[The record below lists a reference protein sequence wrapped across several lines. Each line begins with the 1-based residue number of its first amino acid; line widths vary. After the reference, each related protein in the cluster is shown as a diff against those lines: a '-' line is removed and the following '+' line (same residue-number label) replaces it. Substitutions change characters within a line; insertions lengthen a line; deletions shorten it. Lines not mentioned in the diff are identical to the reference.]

1 MASILDM
8 DLKPE
13 DEKML
18 RETLETWKE
27 EMAQHLEE
35 ENERKIQEKL
45 EELEVAAAEYKEELK
60 EEFADKLVVALDEMR
75 DELRSEIIA
84 EMVKSNPEIQI
95 LEKIKE
101 LVAPTLNEEYFQ
113 NVYADE
119 LISLKE
125 QNDQLKEKIALDE
138 GAKTLAELV
147 APYSRKTQ
155 NIIISLIKPG
165 DAEAVTEQF
174 YDIIENLEAI
184 NEEDKDEDETM
195 EDEGDEEDKAED
207 KEEDKKPKKSDFEDE
222 EEYKKALEKWTK
234 DHEKKETKKDEKE
247 EDDEDEEEDVTTESV
262 VDKGILGLNEEN
274 KSKANSVRD
283 RIMGLTK

>member
-35 ENERKIQEKL
+35 ENEKKVQEKL

-75 DELRSEIIA
+75 DIQRSDIIS

-101 LVAPTLNEEYFQ
+101 LIAPTLNEEYFQ
-113 NVYADE
+113 NVYAEE
-119 LISLKE
+119 LITLKE
-125 QNDQLKEKIALDE
+125 QNDELKSRISLDE

-155 NIIISLIKPG
+155 NIIISLIRPG

-184 NEEDKDEDETM
+184 NEKEEEEDETM
-195 EDEGDEEDKAED
+195 EDEDEDEVEKEDKD
-207 KEEDKKPKKSDFEDE
+207 EDKKPKKADFDDE
-222 EEYKKALEKWTK
+222 AEFKKALKAWEKK
-234 DHEKKETKKDEKE
+234 HEKDETKKEEKD
-247 EDDEDEEEDVTTESV
+247 EDDEDEEEVKMEST
-262 VDKGILGLNEEN
+262 VDKGILGLDEN
-274 KSKANSVRD
+274 VKHTSGNSVRD